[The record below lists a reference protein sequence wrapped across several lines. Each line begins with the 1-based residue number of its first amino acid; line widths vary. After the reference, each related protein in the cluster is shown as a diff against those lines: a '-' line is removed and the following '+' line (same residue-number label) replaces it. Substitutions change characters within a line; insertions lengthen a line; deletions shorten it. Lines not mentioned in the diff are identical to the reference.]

1 VRLCG
6 ARCRVE
12 GRAALGQTLKPH
24 AAEARGVLER
34 VLRAEPAHE
43 GAIHLYIHLLEA
55 GAEATQALPYAERLA
70 ALAPGASH
78 LVHMPSHTVRRPL
91 RPFWRPF

>member
-1 VRLCG
+1 
-6 ARCRVE
+6 
-12 GRAALGQTLKPH
+12 
-24 AAEARGVLER
+24 VLER